1 VTERDAQG
9 VPISSSS
16 QPTIMAL
23 MLDQLD
29 VASGQ
34 RVLEIGTG
42 SGYNAGL
49 LAQLVGPAG
58 MVVSVEI
65 DHRVAARAGA
75 ILSAAGCSQVRVV
88 CADGA
93 DGYSPEAPY
102 DRIIA
107 TVGVWDLAPAW
118 LDQLA
123 SGGRLVVPLDLRGA
137 QVSVAFEREDGH
149 WASRSV
155 VPCGFMRLRGALAG
169 PEQVVV
175 LDQTSRLMLSVP
187 DARDIDRDGVRA
199 ALTDTPVVYA
209 TGVVGDGVDAFG
221 GLGVWL
227 AVTAPQPCVVSDEHR
242 GLAAL
247 DGAQVNKEGFRASW
261 GIVDGAS
268 IAFLARRIVANASS
282 ELDVHGF
289 GPDGDRLAVDLVTR
303 VRAWD
308 SAGRTPANRLRVAAY
323 PRNTTASSGGVVLD
337 KVHTRL
343 VVSGLSRR

>member
-1 VTERDAQG
+1 
-9 VPISSSS
+9 
-16 QPTIMAL
+16 M
-23 MLDQLD
+23 
-29 VASGQ
+29 
-34 RVLEIGTG
+34 
-42 SGYNAGL
+42 
-49 LAQLVGPAG
+49 
-58 MVVSVEI
+58 
-65 DHRVAARAGA
+65 
-75 ILSAAGCSQVRVV
+75 LSAAGYSRVRVV

-123 SGGRLVVPLDLRGA
+123 RDGRLVVPLDLHGA

-149 WASRSV
+149 WASRSL

-175 LDQTSRLMLSVP
+175 LDETSGLMLSVP
-187 DARDIDRDGVRA
+187 DARDIDRDRVRA
-199 ALTDTPVVYA
+199 ALADTPVVHP
-209 TGVVGDGVDAFG
+209 TGVEGGGVDMFG

-227 AVTAPQPCVVSDEHR
+227 AVTAPQSCVVSDEHR
-242 GLAAL
+242 GSAAL
-247 DGAQVNKEGFRASW
+247 ERALVNTDGFRASW

-268 IAFLARRIVANASS
+268 IALLGRAPDASS
-282 ELDVHGF
+282 GLDALGF
-289 GPDGDRLAVDLVTR
+289 GPDGDRLAVDLVER

-308 SAGRTPANRLRVAAY
+308 GAGRPAVNRLRVTAH
-323 PRNTTASSGGVVLD
+323 PRNTTADGGGVVLD

-343 VVSGLSRR
+343 VVSGLTSALG